1 MLDYKA
7 KHNKF
12 PSTYNDMVAFLD
24 EVHIQLFFH
33 SIRLAYLYLKQIYL
47 LNARVLLKLV
57 LELGSHLNH
66 LASLVYF
73 LELEHPYGVIFS
85 YFKFSPYKHKKR
97 SW

>member
-1 MLDYKA
+1 MMLDYKA

-73 LELEHPYGVIFS
+73 LELEHP
-85 YFKFSPYKHKKR
+85 
-97 SW
+97 